1 MQLGLAQ
8 RCQGS
13 SRADTQSAT
22 SEGVSNVGF
31 IGYCAAGV
39 DAMHKLNRKSNL
51 KFNKHQT

>member
-39 DAMHKLNRKSNL
+39 DAMHKLNRKSNV
-51 KFNKHQT
+51 